1 MSTYASP
8 CSPSRSNFQPTHRL
22 TTSVKEVNLRKER
35 IALRMPQIMEVIHQ
49 LEDEEKIMAIDLVAK
64 KMIELGYP
72 VCISST
78 SSKNELKCELDKFS
92 DYIKTNQ
99 AKEFPESTRKEKIS
113 LIMKIALAILIIAI
127 VLTSTSLLGWFV

>member
-1 MSTYASP
+1 MSAQCSP
-8 CSPSRSNFQPTHRL
+8 YSPSRSNFQPNHRL
-22 TTSVKEVNLRKER
+22 TTSVKETNLRKER
-35 IALRMPQIMEVIHQ
+35 IAHRMPQIMQVIHQ
-49 LEDEEKIMAIDLVAK
+49 LEDDEKLIAIELAAK

-72 VCISST
+72 VSISSK
-78 SSKNELKCELDKFS
+78 SSKNELKCELDKFA